1 MGVVDPGK
9 FRSHDIEL
17 DPEMNADESVG
28 GRGTERATRGPI
40 IAIKSFF
47 ETQQEIQDLRKGERA
62 LYQVVKNEMIAWNEE
77 TLNLNILPNEPL
89 GKRMLNINEADI
101 LDNLKQ
107 EHHIH
112 TMNLNKICPKWTAIV
127 NVSGRDD
134 IQGGELMFRN
144 WKEPQRIDNYGK
156 RVGDENGQPQW
167 INELGTAIFF
177 PSIEGWGH
185 KLVVSGRGMI
195 VIINLMGD
203 SIK

>member
-77 TLNLNILPNEPL
+77 TLNLNICLLYTSPSPRDATL
-89 GKRMLNINEADI
+89 SRM
-101 LDNLKQ
+101 
-107 EHHIH
+107 
-112 TMNLNKICPKWTAIV
+112 
-127 NVSGRDD
+127 
-134 IQGGELMFRN
+134 
-144 WKEPQRIDNYGK
+144 
-156 RVGDENGQPQW
+156 
-167 INELGTAIFF
+167 
-177 PSIEGWGH
+177 PS
-185 KLVVSGRGMI
+185 SA
-195 VIINLMGD
+195 
-203 SIK
+203 